1 VALVGFCKISNMY
14 NAHFK
19 KVFSITLFQSYL
31 WLSSALI
38 SDYHMF
44 GVFQASERSLVCIS

>member
-1 VALVGFCKISNMY
+1 MALVGFCKISNMY